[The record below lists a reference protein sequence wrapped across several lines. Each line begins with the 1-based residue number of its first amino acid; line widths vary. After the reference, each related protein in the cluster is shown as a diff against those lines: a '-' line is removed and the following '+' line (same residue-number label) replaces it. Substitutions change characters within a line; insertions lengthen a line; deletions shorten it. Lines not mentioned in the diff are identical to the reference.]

1 MMDNLSRLRFGLNLP
16 TFAGAGGVH
25 RDSMSLREVDWN
37 TSRKIVLECEKLGYD
52 SVWLPDHLIVGRKD
66 AVWECWTMLSALA
79 SITKKIRLGTLTLCN
94 LCRHPQV
101 LAKQAAT
108 LDIISGGRLEFGYGA
123 GSLEAE
129 HTAYG
134 LPFPKPSL
142 RIAWMK
148 EAVEVIKRL
157 WTEES
162 VSYEGRYFK
171 LKNAVCEPKPLQ
183 KPHPPVW
190 IGGYGDKLIRAAAEV
205 ADGWNWALS
214 LEVMRDR
221 MNTLGRYCDEIGRDF
236 KEIKKSW
243 DSWVIIAPT
252 EKEVEMKIRKLR
264 LGIKRA
270 MDEFNLASI
279 DEYKKISVVGTPEEC
294 AERVQ
299 LYKDIDI
306 THFMFWF
313 LDYPD
318 MEGIR
323 TFAKEVIPQFK

>member
-1 MMDNLSRLRFGLNLP
+1 MMNKVNDLRFGFNLP

-25 RDSMSLREVDWN
+25 RDTMSLWEVNWV
-37 TSRKIVLECEKLGYD
+37 TSKKAVLECEKLGYD
-52 SVWLPDHLIVGRKD
+52 SVWLPDHLIVGRKG

-108 LDIISGGRLEFGYGA
+108 LDVISGGRLEFGYGA
-123 GSLEAE
+123 GSLKAE
-129 HTAYG
+129 HIAYG
-134 LPFPKPSL
+134 LPFPKASF

-148 EAVEVIKRL
+148 EAVEMIKRL

-162 VSYEGRYFK
+162 VSYRGRYYR
-171 LKNAVCEPKPLQ
+171 LRNAICEPKPLQ
-183 KPHPPVW
+183 KPHPPIW

-221 MNTLGRYCDEIGRDF
+221 INALERYCDEIGRNF

-243 DSWVIIAPT
+243 DSWVITAPS
-252 EKEVEMKIRKLR
+252 KKRVEMKIQRLK
-264 LGIKRA
+264 LGIKCA
-270 MDEFNLASI
+270 MDEFGLTSVN
-279 DEYKKISVVGTPEEC
+279 EYKKISVVGTPEEC

-299 LYKDIDI
+299 QYKDIGI
-306 THFMFWF
+306 TYFMFWF

-318 MEGIR
+318 MEGVR
-323 TFAKEVIPQFK
+323 TFAREIIPQFR